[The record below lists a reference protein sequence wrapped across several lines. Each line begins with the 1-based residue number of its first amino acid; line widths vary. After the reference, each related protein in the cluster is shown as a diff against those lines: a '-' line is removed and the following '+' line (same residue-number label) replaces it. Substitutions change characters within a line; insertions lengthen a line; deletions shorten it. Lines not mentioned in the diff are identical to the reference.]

1 MKNIDSLFSIVK
13 MLSDNETVYTH
24 GRRVARLACVIA
36 QRMGYS
42 EEGIKHIHFAATV
55 HDVGKIKIPEEIL
68 NKRGVLDDNEF
79 AIMRKH
85 PEFGYHL
92 LKDIR
97 PESIAVEVT
106 LQHHERLNGSGYPFG
121 LRAKDINPAT
131 RIIAVADVIDTMVSP
146 QVYRPALGLDKV
158 RQEIKQNSGLLYD
171 SEVVAV
177 SLVILKKGEFSV

>member
-42 EEGIKHIHFAATV
+42 EEGIKHIHFAAIV
-55 HDVGKIKIPEEIL
+55 HDIGKIKIPEEIL
-68 NKRGVLDDNEF
+68 NKRGALDDNEF

-85 PEFGYHL
+85 PELGYHL
-92 LKDIR
+92 LKDIM
-97 PESIAVEVT
+97 PESIAAEVA

-121 LRAKDINPAT
+121 LRAKDVNPVT
-131 RIIAVADVIDTMVSP
+131 RIIAVADVVDTMASP
-146 QVYRPALGLDKV
+146 QVYRPALGMDEV
-158 RQEIKQNSGLLYD
+158 QQEIKQNSGLLYD

-177 SLVILKKGEFSV
+177 SLSLIEKGEFGV